1 MVTTPTVSHGHA
13 PTSLELLQAISDAH
27 RLETSLLSMRLE
39 RLTALLREHG
49 IALPEEDPLLGISDG
64 EHLMACRR
72 VVDAAYDLLERL
84 EDLKRIVGS
93 GMELV
98 GKEKWR

>member
-13 PTSLELLQAISDAH
+13 PTSDEVFLAMSEAH
-27 RLETSLLSMRLE
+27 RLEVALLATRIE
-39 RLTALLREHG
+39 RLTALLREHDVPV
-49 IALPEEDPLLGISDG
+49 PEEDPRLGISDG
-64 EHLMACRR
+64 EHLIACRL
-72 VVDAAYDLLERL
+72 VVVAAYELLERL

-98 GKEKWR
+98 GKERWR